1 MNMAKFE
8 PVISKYFNEPNSWT
22 LEHYMNRDGYFGYA
36 SAKKAIT
43 RFEPKE
49 LVEEVKKSNLRGRGG
64 AGFPAGV
71 KWSFLPENGK
81 PRYLAVNADE
91 SEPGTFKDRAIMAY
105 DPHQLIDSMIS
116 TCWACQINHAYI
128 FIRGEFVRE
137 AKRLQ
142 AAIDEC
148 YKAGIL
154 GEDVMGLGKFK
165 LDMTVIT
172 GAGAYICGEETGLLS
187 AAEGDRA
194 YPKIKP
200 PFPAV
205 EGYFRHPT
213 VINNVETIACV
224 MHIVANGWEWFKSI
238 GPESGPGP
246 KLFCVSGHVKNPG
259 LYEVALGT
267 TLREIIDMA
276 GGPVGNI
283 KGIIPGGSSMPIM
296 TADQIDT
303 PADFDS
309 IRAAGSFLGSAGLIV
324 FNDETCIVNALL
336 NLARFYHHESC
347 GQCTPCREGL
357 GWLEKLCH
365 RIEFGHG
372 KEGDVDLLNEVCT
385 MIKGRTICF
394 LADSLIMPVESYVK
408 KFREEFDYHVEHK
421 KCMTDTEPGK
431 FKAPEHLALATT

>member
-1 MNMAKFE
+1 MAKFE
-8 PVISKYFNEPNSWT
+8 PILSKYFDEPGAWT
-22 LEHYMNRDGYFGYA
+22 LEHYKNRGGYYGYE

-43 RFEPKE
+43 EFEPKE
-49 LVEEVKKSNLRGRGG
+49 LVEEVKKANLRGRGG

-71 KWSFLPENGK
+71 KWSFLPDNGK

-91 SEPGTFKDRAIMAY
+91 SEPGTFKDRAIMAL
-105 DPHQLIDSMIS
+105 DPHSLIDSMIS
-116 TCWACQINHAYI
+116 TCWACQIHHAYV

-142 AAIDEC
+142 AAVDEC
-148 YKAGIL
+148 YEAGIL
-154 GEDVMGLGKFK
+154 GDDVLGLGKFK
-165 LDMTVIT
+165 LDITLIT

-205 EGYFRHPT
+205 EGYFKLPT
-213 VINNVETIACV
+213 IINNVETIANV
-224 MHIVANGWEWFKSI
+224 MHIVSRGADWFKSS

-246 KLFCVSGHVKNPG
+246 KLWCVSGHVKKPG
-259 LYEVALGT
+259 LYETALGT
-267 TLREIIDMA
+267 TLREIIYDYA
-276 GGPVGNI
+276 GGPIGEI

-303 PADFDS
+303 PGDFES
-309 IRAAGSFLGSAGLIV
+309 IRAAGSYLGSAGLIV
-324 FNDETCIVNALL
+324 FNTETCIVNALW
-336 NLARFYHHESC
+336 NLAKFYHHESC

-365 RIEFGHG
+365 RIEHGHG
-372 KEGDVDLLNEVCT
+372 KDGDVDLMNEVSV

-394 LADSLIMPVESYVK
+394 LADSLIMPVQSYIE
-408 KFREEFDYHVEHK
+408 KFREEFDYHIEHK
-421 KCMTDTEPGK
+421 KCQTDTEPGV
-431 FKAPEHLALATT
+431 FKAPDHLAAAPA

>member
-1 MNMAKFE
+1 MPTFE
-8 PVISKYFNEPNSWT
+8 PILSKYFNEPNSWT
-22 LEHYMNRDGYFGYA
+22 LDHYRKRGGYYGYET
-36 SAKKAIT
+36 AKKAIT
-43 RFEPKE
+43 SIEPKA
-49 LVEEVKKSNLRGRGG
+49 LTEEVKKSNLRGRGG
-64 AGFPAGV
+64 AGFPAGM

-91 SEPGTFKDRAIMAY
+91 SEPGTFKDRALMAY
-105 DPHQLIDSMIS
+105 DPHGLIESIICA
-116 TCWACQINHAYI
+116 CWAIQSHHAYI

-137 AKRLQ
+137 IKRVQ

-148 YKAGIL
+148 YAAKIL
-154 GEDVMGLGKFK
+154 GDDVLGLGKFK
-165 LDMTVIT
+165 LDVTVIG

-187 AAEGDRA
+187 AAEGQRA

-205 EGYFRHPT
+205 EGYFRYPT
-213 VINNVETIACV
+213 IINNVETIACV
-224 MHIVANGWEWFKSI
+224 MHIVARGWEWFKKI

-246 KLFCVSGHVKNPG
+246 KLFCISGHIKKPG
-259 LYEVALGT
+259 LYEAPLGT
-267 TLREIIDMA
+267 TLRSLIYDYA
-276 GGPVGNI
+276 GGPIGEI

-296 TADQIDT
+296 TVDQIDT

-324 FNDETCIVNALL
+324 FNKDTCIVNALL

-365 RIEFGHG
+365 RLEFGHG
-372 KEGDVDLLNEVCT
+372 KPGDVDLMNEVSV

-394 LADSLIMPVESYVK
+394 LADSLIMPVQSYIQ
-408 KFREEFDYHVEHK
+408 KFREEFEYHIKNK
-421 KCMTDTEPGK
+421 KCMTGTKPGE
-431 FKAPEHLALATT
+431 FANVDELVGAGR

>member
-1 MNMAKFE
+1 MAKFE
-8 PVISKYFNEPNSWT
+8 PVLSKYFDTPNAWT
-22 LEHYMNRDGYFGYA
+22 LQQYRSRGGCYGYA
-36 SAKKAIT
+36 TARKAIAEM
-43 RFEPKE
+43 EPRQI
-49 LVEEVKKSNLRGRGG
+49 VEDVKKSNLRGRGG

-91 SEPGTFKDRAIMAY
+91 SEPGTFKDRAIMAF
-105 DPHQLIDSMIS
+105 DPHGLIESMII
-116 TCWACQINHAYI
+116 TCWAIRSHHAYI

-137 AKRLQ
+137 IKRMQ

-148 YKAGIL
+148 YKEGIL
-154 GEDVMGLGKFK
+154 GEDVLGLGKFK
-165 LDMTVIT
+165 LDVTVIC

-205 EGYFRHPT
+205 EGYFRYPT
-213 VINNVETIACV
+213 IINNVETIACV
-224 MHIVANGWEWFKSI
+224 HHIVARGWEWFKGI

-246 KLFCVSGHVKNPG
+246 KLFCISGHVKKPG

-267 TLREIIDMA
+267 TLRSLIYDYA
-276 GGPVGNI
+276 GGPIGEI

-309 IRAAGSFLGSAGLIV
+309 IRAAGSYLGSAGLIV
-324 FNDETCIVNALL
+324 FNSDTCIVNALL
-336 NLARFYHHESC
+336 NLARFYAHESC

-372 KEGDVDLLNEVCT
+372 KEGDVDLMNEVSV

-394 LADSLIMPVESYVK
+394 LADSLIMPVQSYIE
-408 KFREEFDYHVEHK
+408 KFRDEFEYHIKNK
-421 KCMTDTEPGK
+421 KCLTGTKPGE
-431 FKAPEHLALATT
+431 FAPIEELAGVG

>member
-1 MNMAKFE
+1 MPEFE
-8 PVISKYFNEPNSWT
+8 PVLSKYFYTDRSWT
-22 LEHYMNRDGYFGYA
+22 LEQYKARGGHYGYA
-36 SAKKAIT
+36 TARKAIT
-43 RFEPKE
+43 EMEPKA
-49 LVEEVKKSNLRGRGG
+49 VTEEVKKSNLRGRGG
-64 AGFPAGV
+64 AGFPAGM

-91 SEPGTFKDRAIMAY
+91 SEPGTFKDRAIMGK
-105 DPHQLIDSMIS
+105 DPHQLIESMIIA
-116 TCWACQINHAYI
+116 CWAIQSHHAYV
-128 FIRGEFVRE
+128 FIRGEFVFE

-142 AAIDEC
+142 AAVDEC
-148 YKAGIL
+148 YAAGIL
-154 GEDVMGLGKFK
+154 GNDVLGLGKFK
-165 LDMTVIT
+165 LDITVIT

-187 AAEGDRA
+187 AAEGQRA

-205 EGYFRHPT
+205 EGYFRQPT
-213 VINNVETIACV
+213 IINNVETITCV
-224 MHIVANGWEWFKSI
+224 MHIIARGWEWFKKI

-246 KLFCVSGHVKNPG
+246 KLFCISGHVKKPG
-259 LYEVALGT
+259 LYEAPLGT
-267 TLREIIDMA
+267 TLRSLIYDYA
-276 GGPVGNI
+276 GGPEGNI

-296 TADQIDT
+296 TPDQIDT

-324 FNDETCIVNALL
+324 FNDQTCIVNALL

-372 KEGDVDLLNEVCT
+372 KDGDVDLMNEVSI

-394 LADSLIMPVESYVK
+394 LADSLIMPVQSYIA
-408 KFREEFDYHVEHK
+408 KFRPEFEYHVQNK
-421 KCMTDTEPGK
+421 KCQTNTEAGK
-431 FKAPEHLALATT
+431 FAAPQHLALQPA